1 MSTEDSLGAIIRT
14 LVTPWLDEEMRDEE
28 AVSYRPAI
36 RKTNGN
42 NTSRAIISV
51 VLVEASVGNVF
62 LVVELSWL
70 QVLVSACEA

>member
-1 MSTEDSLGAIIRT
+1 MSTENSLGAIIRT
-14 LVTPWLDEEMRDEE
+14 LVTQWLDEEMRTRRLFPTDLP
-28 AVSYRPAI
+28 YGRL
-36 RKTNGN
+36 NGN